1 MNGFVHISHGYGL
14 FAGLH
19 SKPSI
24 WSECSAS
31 QKKKKKK
38 KKASFKKFLIH
49 LKYNSMCFARYVW
62 RDIINKVDLYGA
74 SLIS

>member
-1 MNGFVHISHGYGL
+1 MNGFVHISLGYGL
-14 FAGLH
+14 FARLH

-38 KKASFKKFLIH
+38 KKASFKKFLIQ
-49 LKYNSMCFARYVW
+49 LKYNIMCLAHYVW
-62 RDIINKVDLYGA
+62 RDTIYKVDL
-74 SLIS
+74 

>member
-1 MNGFVHISHGYGL
+1 MNGFDHILHGYGL

-31 QKKKKKK
+31 QKKKKKATFK
-38 KKASFKKFLIH
+38 KKKKKNLIH
-49 LKYNSMCFARYVW
+49 LKYNSMCLARYVW
-62 RDIINKVDLYGA
+62 RYIIYKVDL
-74 SLIS
+74 

>member
-1 MNGFVHISHGYGL
+1 MNRFVHISLGYGL

-31 QKKKKKK
+31 QKKQNKKKT
-38 KKASFKKFLIH
+38 SFKKFLIK
-49 LKYNSMCFARYVW
+49 LKYNRMCLARYVW
-62 RDIINKVDLYGA
+62 RDIIYKVDLEGD
-74 SLIS
+74 SL

>member
-1 MNGFVHISHGYGL
+1 MNGFVHISLGYGL

-38 KKASFKKFLIH
+38 KALKNFLFSCNTTVCAWRVMFGETSFIKSIFRVIPYKLI
-49 LKYNSMCFARYVW
+49 
-62 RDIINKVDLYGA
+62 
-74 SLIS
+74 

>member
-31 QKKKKKK
+31 QKKEKKKK
-38 KKASFKKFLIH
+38 KKEKKASYRKFLIH
-49 LKYNSMCFARYVW
+49 LKYNSMCLARYVW
-62 RDIINKVDLYGA
+62 RDIIYKVDL
-74 SLIS
+74 